1 MLVFLFRNRL
11 NIVIVLILNTLDC
24 IIKNNLSVLLRNC
37 NKNHLSFEIMQVEK
51 LEKTL
56 PEAIQ
61 KLEKVKGG
69 ETLAAELSWCWVSF
83 QNDQNPAGVIQKGL
97 EAVELFKVVR
107 EKNSKAVS
115 KKLIESFEKALN

>member
-1 MLVFLFRNRL
+1 
-11 NIVIVLILNTLDC
+11 
-24 IIKNNLSVLLRNC
+24 
-37 NKNHLSFEIMQVEK
+37 MQVEE
-51 LEKTL
+51 LEKML
-56 PEAIQ
+56 PEAVL

-97 EAVELFKVVR
+97 EAVELFKEAR

-115 KKLIESFEKALN
+115 KKLIELLEKSLN

>member
-1 MLVFLFRNRL
+1 
-11 NIVIVLILNTLDC
+11 
-24 IIKNNLSVLLRNC
+24 
-37 NKNHLSFEIMQVEK
+37 MQVEK

-61 KLEKVKGG
+61 RLENVKGG

-83 QNDQNPAGVIQKGL
+83 QNDQNPSGVIQKGL
-97 EAVELFKVVR
+97 AAVELFKEAR

-115 KKLIESFEKALN
+115 KKLLESLEKALN